1 MSFLWFILPHTMMNL
16 SKTVG
21 YAVHALS
28 CLEQA
33 RGEPLFVQEI
43 ADATGIMKPYLARVV
58 NRLVHH
64 GLIASKRGYR
74 GGIVLALPAEE
85 ISLAR
90 IVEAVEGRDWSQE
103 CFFGLEK
110 CPATRAC
117 PAHAMWGRMRHQIEG
132 TLARTTLADVTRAT
146 QARGRRVQAEPGSGG
161 ARVAGVTDF
170 TGFLSGTPWTRP
182 GQVLS
187 KPVPGARPE
196 V

>member
-1 MSFLWFILPHTMMNL
+1 MMNL

-33 RGEPLFVQEI
+33 HGEPRFVQEI
-43 ADATGIMKPYLARVV
+43 AEATGIMKPYLARVI

-74 GGIVLALPAEE
+74 GGVVLALPAEK

-90 IVEAVEGRDWSQE
+90 IVQALEGENWSQE

-110 CPATRAC
+110 CPAARIC
-117 PAHAMWGRMRHQIEG
+117 PAHSMWSRMRVQIEG

-146 QARGRRVQAEPGSGG
+146 QLREGRAQKGAGYSG
-161 ARVAGVTDF
+161 ARAAGAADF
-170 TGFLSGTPWTRP
+170 TGFVEGATCMGPGDALVKPASHHRTRP
-182 GQVLS
+182 
-187 KPVPGARPE
+187 
-196 V
+196 